1 MTTFIAQPI
10 FLSLKAIVFAGV
22 ILSQYSHAV
31 PFTLSEELLRKV
43 QVQHGVS
50 AEQRLRDWQKMML
63 VSEFG
68 DDMEKLVQVNGFVNR
83 AYQIAESDHW
93 RRSDDR
99 LDPLEF
105 LINHAGDGQDF
116 TMTKLFTLYKMGMP
130 LSKFR
135 VGYVRVHGINQPHTV
150 LAYFSTPD
158 AEPLI
163 LDNLDKRIRIA
174 SLRTDLEPVYLFEA
188 REILI
193 PDTTSATLPSE
204 KPSHVVKWQNLL
216 PHLETVHY

>member
-1 MTTFIAQPI
+1 MTTFKTHRVS
-10 FLSLKAIVFAGV
+10 LSLKAIVFAGV
-22 ILSQYSHAV
+22 IISQYSHAV

-43 QVQHGVS
+43 QVQYGMT
-50 AEQRLRDWQKMML
+50 AEKRLRDWQKMMF
-63 VSEFG
+63 VSEFR
-68 DDMEKLVQVNGFVNR
+68 DDMEKLVQVNVFVNR
-83 AYQIAESDHW
+83 AHQITEDDRW

-99 LDPLEF
+99 ADPLEF

-130 LSKFR
+130 LSKLR
-135 VGYVRVHGINQPHTV
+135 VGYVRAIGINQPHTV

-188 REILI
+188 REILF
-193 PDTTSATLPSE
+193 PDSTSATLPAE
-204 KPSHVVKWQNLL
+204 KSSHVVKWQNLL
-216 PHLETVHY
+216 PNLETVHY